1 MEQIDLF
8 RKELETLGVS
18 CTLENDNMILGYSF
32 DTVDQKAVNK
42 LINQYVGFWKSIGIK
57 TDHSKDDKTANY
69 TIPVNW
75 IGGEDLTD
83 EQLLDAAEYIRQR
96 LSSVSMS
103 QIDDMKHAV
112 GYRADR
118 VKDGKYYAFRN
129 FFAVNKEQ
137 PEWEDLVIRGLAT
150 KRKQFNETVYH
161 VTGEGFKL
169 LSSVL
174 EVQVLPEE

>member
-18 CTLENDNMILGYSF
+18 CSLDNGNILLEYSF
-32 DTVDQKAVNK
+32 DAVDQKEVNN
-42 LINQYVGFWKSIGIK
+42 LLNRYVGFWKSIGIK
-57 TDHSKDDKTANY
+57 TDHSNETKMARY
-69 TIPVNW
+69 TIPVRW
-75 IGGEDLTD
+75 IGGEDLSD
-83 EQLLDAAEYIRQR
+83 EQLLDATEYIRQR
-96 LSSVSMS
+96 LGSISVS

-118 VKDGKYYAFRN
+118 VKDGKYCAFRN

-137 PEWEDLVIRGLAT
+137 PEWEELVIRGLAT

-161 VTGEGFKL
+161 VSDEGFKL
-169 LSSVL
+169 LSTVL
-174 EVQVLPEE
+174 DVQILSEE